1 MQKKQMFKIK
11 ILYIFTYGCTSVEY
25 LWENKQEEGNR
36 SSSRERRRG
45 RPGRQG
51 WRRGEFSPQLIL
63 YQVYILSV
71 PKNYTHTQLPVVTQT
86 PPTVP
91 HVPSFAHAGLSGC
104 SPLSLVHLQLSSRPS
119 ALKTQFRC
127 LLLQEGLAHPIDG
140 ESKEHEMNRQRVR
153 LPRGL

>member
-1 MQKKQMFKIK
+1 MVAHQWNISGRINKKKATEA
-11 ILYIFTYGCTSVEY
+11 LPER
-25 LWENKQEEGNR
+25 EGEADQGDR
-36 SSSRERRRG
+36 DGGGESS
-45 RPGRQG
+45 
-51 WRRGEFSPQLIL
+51 SPQLIL